1 MDTSDTSPN
10 RIPSPSASS
19 PSTSLWRSAAYR
31 RWFAADTSDVVAV
44 NLRAFVIP
52 LIALQLSGSAFA
64 AGLIVTIESAIGL
77 VLMPIGGTLT
87 DRHDRRRMMIGLGVI
102 GLILSLAAT
111 ALLGVRAMTIG
122 LFAVLVM
129 AFAVMNGLLG
139 PSNDAILKSIVPMDR
154 FAKAQ
159 AVREAREACVELSG
173 GAIGGLLYTVGS
185 WFPFLTSAA
194 LYGVAAVTA
203 VGLPADSGHGGHRD
217 GEAPASFVAHFIE
230 GWRWAMTCRTVVAAI
245 AQGAVANVACYGS
258 VIGVQIM
265 LASHGTDAVLI
276 GAVGVGSGLAAL
288 VGSLIAGRLVD
299 RVPTGALIIAT
310 FAVFSAAMV
319 PLLFTDSYPVIVAC
333 MTVSSLL
340 FPALNAG
347 ELGFIYGK
355 TPDDMQGRMSA
366 AFETSV
372 GVPGALTPAM
382 VGWLLQRFGW
392 RTMMALVV
400 ACALI
405 ALILA
410 CTSATRSIPR
420 PEQWDGHDL

>member
-1 MDTSDTSPN
+1 
-10 RIPSPSASS
+10 
-19 PSTSLWRSAAYR
+19 
-31 RWFAADTSDVVAV
+31 
-44 NLRAFVIP
+44 
-52 LIALQLSGSAFA
+52 
-64 AGLIVTIESAIGL
+64 
-77 VLMPIGGTLT
+77 
-87 DRHDRRRMMIGLGVI
+87 
-102 GLILSLAAT
+102 
-111 ALLGVRAMTIG
+111 MT
-122 LFAVLVM
+122 
-129 AFAVMNGLLG
+129 
-139 PSNDAILKSIVPMDR
+139 R
-154 FAKAQ
+154 
-159 AVREAREACVELSG
+159 
-173 GAIGGLLYTVGS
+173 
-185 WFPFLTSAA
+185 
-194 LYGVAAVTA
+194 
-203 VGLPADSGHGGHRD
+203 
-217 GEAPASFVAHFIE
+217 
-230 GWRWAMTCRTVVAAI
+230 RTVVAAI

-372 GVPGALTPAM
+372 GVPGAQTPAM

>member
-111 ALLGVRAMTIG
+111 ALLGARAMTIG

-203 VGLPADSGHGGHRD
+203 AGLPADSGHGGHRD

-230 GWRWAMTCRTVVAAI
+230 GWRWAMTRRTVVAAI
-245 AQGAVANVACYGS
+245 AQGGQLFTQ
-258 VIGVQIM
+258 GTIM
-265 LASHGTDAVLI
+265 AKTA
-276 GAVGVGSGLAAL
+276 AAL
-288 VGSLIAGRLVD
+288 HILVKEEKLALD
-299 RVPTGALIIAT
+299 LLEQIKNGADFGKLAKKHSICPSGKRGGDLGEFRQGQMVPAFDKVVFSCPVLEPTGPLHTQFGYHIIK
-310 FAVFSAAMV
+310 V
-319 PLLFTDSYPVIVAC
+319 LYR
-333 MTVSSLL
+333 
-340 FPALNAG
+340 N
-347 ELGFIYGK
+347 
-355 TPDDMQGRMSA
+355 
-366 AFETSV
+366 
-372 GVPGALTPAM
+372 
-382 VGWLLQRFGW
+382 
-392 RTMMALVV
+392 
-400 ACALI
+400 
-405 ALILA
+405 
-410 CTSATRSIPR
+410 
-420 PEQWDGHDL
+420 

>member
-111 ALLGVRAMTIG
+111 ALLGARAMTIG

-203 VGLPADSGHGGHRD
+203 AGLPADSGHGGHRD

-230 GWRWAMTCRTVVAAI
+230 GWRWAMTRRTVVAA
-245 AQGAVANVACYGS
+245 
-258 VIGVQIM
+258 
-265 LASHGTDAVLI
+265 
-276 GAVGVGSGLAAL
+276 
-288 VGSLIAGRLVD
+288 
-299 RVPTGALIIAT
+299 